1 MTFDFRCSLGIVVK
15 IFYSLL
21 VTGKK
26 SAAAQNLNTDTPHTA
41 DRQTDTG
48 DKVDNSK
55 PEIPI
60 PPDDGKVK
68 VRLVK
73 LAERAKDAS
82 SAEKTGTDSTPS
94 QKYLDIPADKKAQQE
109 STVKDTLEKSG
120 LETQGKMLFS
130 DVSML
135 S

>member
-1 MTFDFRCSLGIVVK
+1 MYFTFRFLLRLVVK

-21 VTGKK
+21 ITGKN
-26 SAAAQNLNTDTPHTA
+26 SDAAQKLNTDTPHTA

-55 PEIPI
+55 PAIPI

-73 LAERAKDAS
+73 LAERAKDS
-82 SAEKTGTDSTPS
+82 PSAEKTGIDTSPK
-94 QKYLDIPADKKAQQE
+94 QKHLDIPADRKAQLE

-120 LETQGKMLFS
+120 LETQGKLFFRY
-130 DVSML
+130 
-135 S
+135 